1 MKDLHALRARL
12 RRAGLKP
19 AAELKPP
26 APKLAALP
34 ADWPGRPVSTPLG
47 TYYLAEYP
55 YGGDFFQG
63 TLPLLDFQKF
73 SPLPDFLEIPME
85 TDPTRMV
92 FMDTE
97 TTGLAGGTG
106 TLAFLVGVGTCVEGT
121 FRLRQYFLPDPAGEA
136 AMLEDVLAEM
146 EAGSSLVTFNG
157 RGFDVPIL
165 QARTAL
171 RLRRFDAL
179 TDVPHLDLLPH
190 ARRLWK
196 RRLES
201 CALRALET
209 DLLGVRR
216 STEDVPSSMIPYLYR
231 EYLRTGDPNLISGVL
246 YHNAQDILSMAVL
259 LAEVL
264 GRYTRLPAEIEYPP
278 DVLSLAFVY
287 RGLGRIER
295 AEEAFRAAIAAELVA
310 VDRIAAWEGLAALL
324 KTRGSSA
331 EAVEFWEAWYAFAP
345 DDPRPSIELAKFHE
359 WRTHNLSAA
368 LLWAGRALSAA
379 SGLPDGYKQRIMKK
393 AVDHRIKRLRRKTE

>member
-1 MKDLHALRARL
+1 
-12 RRAGLKP
+12 
-19 AAELKPP
+19 
-26 APKLAALP
+26 
-34 ADWPGRPVSTPLG
+34 
-47 TYYLAEYP
+47 
-55 YGGDFFQG
+55 
-63 TLPLLDFQKF
+63 
-73 SPLPDFLEIPME
+73 
-85 TDPTRMV
+85 
-92 FMDTE
+92 
-97 TTGLAGGTG
+97 
-106 TLAFLVGVGTCVEGT
+106 
-121 FRLRQYFLPDPAGEA
+121 
-136 AMLEDVLAEM
+136 MLEAVLAEM
-146 EAGSSLVTFNG
+146 EEGSALVTFNG

-165 QARTAL
+165 QSRSAL
-171 RLRRFDAL
+171 RLRRYDAL

-201 CALRALET
+201 CALRSLET
-209 DLLGVRR
+209 DLLDVRR

-264 GRYTRLPAEIEYPP
+264 GRYTRPPSEIEYPA

-287 RGLGRIER
+287 RGLGRIEP
-295 AEEAFRAAIAAELVA
+295 AEAAFRAAIASELGA

-324 KTRGSSA
+324 KARGSSA
-331 EAVEFWEAWYAFAP
+331 AAAEFWEAWYAFAP

-359 WRTHNLSAA
+359 WKTRDLPAA

-379 SGLPDGYKQRIMKK
+379 DGSPDGSKRRMNKN
-393 AVDHRIKRLRRKTE
+393 AVDHRIKRLRRKTA